1 MTFDHEEKLAIIHM
15 TYAVILVDGKVHR
28 GEIAA
33 LHKLKFHIG
42 FDSDFTGVARGMSRD
57 DALVILHNMSYEKK
71 LALAKILDEIAISDN
86 HLHEKEITL
95 IIDTFKNIGIGE
107 ELE

>member
-1 MTFDHEEKLAIIHM
+1 MKFDHEEKLAIIHM

-42 FDSDFTGVARGMSRD
+42 FDSNFIGVAQSMDRD
-57 DALVILHNMSYEKK
+57 VALVTMHNMSYDKK
-71 LALAKILDEIAISDN
+71 LALSKILDEIAISDN
-86 HLHEKEITL
+86 HLHEKEIAL

>member
-1 MTFDHEEKLAIIHM
+1 MTFNHKEKLAIMHM
-15 TYAVILVDGKVHR
+15 TYSVILVDGYVRK

-33 LHKLKFHIG
+33 LHKLKFQIG
-42 FDSDFTGVARGMSRD
+42 FDPNFNGIAQSMDRD
-57 DALVILHNMSYEKK
+57 DALVVLYNMPYEKK
-71 LALAKILDEIAISDN
+71 QALSKILDEIAISDN
-86 HLHEKEITL
+86 HLHEKEILL